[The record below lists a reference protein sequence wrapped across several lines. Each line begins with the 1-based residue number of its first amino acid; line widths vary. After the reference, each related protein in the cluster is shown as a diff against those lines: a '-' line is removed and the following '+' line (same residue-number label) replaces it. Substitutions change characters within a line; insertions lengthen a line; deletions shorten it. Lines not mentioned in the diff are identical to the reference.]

1 MRAALE
7 ASAHAH
13 SVQNRGRAAG
23 SGAAPPPLN
32 DPSQPRPRPWGAPA
46 DMSGGT
52 LLSDEEKRLIVG
64 AFRLI
69 VPVAETVADLF
80 YARLFED
87 RPHYRKL
94 FPDDMS
100 GQKRKLIAMLSFI
113 TKSLDWTEEEWRD
126 DVDPQ
131 DDLFLVVLALG
142 RRHHDLYKIP
152 EDSYEPVEVSLMWAL
167 DQGLGQAFT
176 PELRR
181 AWTKLYRSLATSMKI
196 GAKASR
202 IKMEFGRIT

>member
-1 MRAALE
+1 MTER
-7 ASAHAH
+7 
-13 SVQNRGRAAG
+13 
-23 SGAAPPPLN
+23 
-32 DPSQPRPRPWGAPA
+32 
-46 DMSGGT
+46 T
-52 LLSDEEKRLIVG
+52 LLTDQEKQLIVG

-87 RPHYRKL
+87 KPKYRKL

-100 GQKRKLIAMLSFI
+100 GQKRKLIAMLAFI
-113 TKSLDWTEEEWRD
+113 TKSLDWTEDQWRD

-142 RRHHDLYKIP
+142 RRHHELYKIP
-152 EDSYEPVEVSLMWAL
+152 DSAYEPVERSLMWAL

-176 PELRR
+176 PELRS
-181 AWTKLYRSLATSMKI
+181 AWTKLYRALATSMKI

-202 IKMEFGRIT
+202 IKMEFGRIA